1 MLRSVSDLR
10 RFTIATTDGNLGQVG
25 DVYFDDRSWAV
36 RYLAV
41 DAGTWLPG
49 RRVLISPVSVRNSDP
64 TTFHI
69 ALSTQQVTTSPDGT
83 IIRVVPVSPAAQGG
97 VERGTMARGGE
108 GSDGHLQT
116 ATAVLGYAVQ
126 AEDGEIGHV
135 KDVLVDDKAWA
146 IRYLVVDTQ
155 EWWSGKRVLVSPEW
169 LARVA
174 WDESRTLI
182 CIATAVDDNIG
193 SARAAAPS
201 NGHWHAVAPRSSSS
215 SAPGRARA

>member
-83 IIRVVPVSPAAQGG
+83 IIRVVPVSSAAQGG
-97 VERGTMARGGE
+97 VERGTMGRGGE
-108 GSDGHLQT
+108 GRDGHLQA
-116 ATAVLGYAVQ
+116 ATAVLGYTVQ

-146 IRYLVVDTQ
+146 IRYLVVDTRD
-155 EWWSGKRVLVSPEW
+155 WWPGKRVLVSPEW
-169 LARVA
+169 LTRAA
-174 WDESRTLI
+174 WDESRTLF
-182 CIATAVDDNIG
+182 CIATAVDDNTG
-193 SARAAAPS
+193 SARAATPS

>member
-41 DAGTWLPG
+41 DAGKWLPG
-49 RRVLISPVSVRNSDP
+49 RRVLVSPVSVRNSDP

-69 ALSTQQVTTSPDGT
+69 ALSTEQVATSPDGT
-83 IIRVVPVSPAAQGG
+83 ITRVVPVSAAPQGG
-97 VERGTMARGGE
+97 VERGTVARGGE
-108 GSDGHLQT
+108 GSDEHLQT

-155 EWWSGKRVLVSPEW
+155 DWWSGRKVLVSPEW

-174 WDESRTLI
+174 WDESRTLF
-182 CIATAVDDNIG
+182 CIVTAVADSIG
-193 SARAAAPS
+193 SARAAIPS
-201 NGHWHAVAPRSSSS
+201 IEHWHAAVPRSSSP
-215 SAPGRARA
+215 SAPVRARA

>member
-10 RFTIATTDGNLGQVG
+10 RFTIATTDGDLGQVG
-25 DVYFDDRSWAV
+25 DLYFDDRSWAV

-41 DAGTWLPG
+41 DAGKWLPG
-49 RRVLISPVSVRNSDP
+49 RRVLVSPVSVRSSDP
-64 TTFHI
+64 TNFHI
-69 ALSTQQVTTSPDGT
+69 ALSTQQVTTSPDGPN
-83 IIRVVPVSPAAQGG
+83 IRMVPVSSPQGG
-97 VERGTMARGGE
+97 VQRGTVARGGE

-116 ATAVLGYAVQ
+116 ATAVLGYTVQ

-146 IRYLVVDTQ
+146 IRYLVVDTRD
-155 EWWSGKRVLVSPEW
+155 WWSGKRVLVSPQW

-174 WDESRTLI
+174 WDESRTLF
-182 CIATAVDDNIG
+182 CIATAVDDSIG
-193 SARAAAPS
+193 SARAATPS
-201 NGHWHAVAPRSSSS
+201 SGHWHAVAPRSSSS